1 MLKKYAMGL
10 IIVALLAFS
19 ALIIYNKLNPEKL
32 ADNLISGT
40 GNMDGDIILLNTKYP
55 GRIEKNLAE
64 DGKVVKKG
72 EVVAVLSSDEYKAKL
87 QALKESV
94 KSAKNGL
101 IAMNNEYDIA
111 KESIPLEIK
120 RAKYA
125 VEISKAQKDELDNSI
140 ATLENLVA
148 QDKRDYD
155 RTNTLYE
162 KKLIG
167 KQKLELAKLKLSSD
181 TNQLLALKEK
191 KVQIL
196 KSVEIAQTSLKLAQ
210 IQKKKLLSLLA
221 NIDATK
227 SKVEALYANKNELEI
242 IVSKL
247 TIKSPIN
254 GLTLEKIAHVGE
266 VINSGMA
273 VATLIDPHSLY
284 LKIFVDTLENGKI
297 KIGDKG
303 VIFLDSNPDMPIAAK
318 VVNIAQ
324 KAEFTPKEVS
334 VRSDRIQRVF
344 SIHLKPLKI
353 NPLLKLG
360 IPAVGVISTNGKSLP
375 TSLKEIPSI

>member
-64 DGKVVKKG
+64 DGQVIKKG
-72 EVVAVLSSDEYKAKL
+72 EVVAVLSSDEYIAKL
-87 QALKESV
+87 QALKESI

-101 IAMNNEYDIA
+101 VAMGHEYEIA

-120 RAKYA
+120 RAEYA
-125 VEISKAQKDELDNSI
+125 VAISRAQKDELDDSLD
-140 ATLENLVA
+140 TLENLVA
-148 QDKRDYD
+148 QDERDYE
-155 RTNTLYE
+155 RTKTLHN

-167 KQKLELAKLKLSSD
+167 KQKLELAELKLSSD
-181 TNQLLALKEK
+181 TNKLLSLKEK
-191 KVQIL
+191 KVQII
-196 KSVEIAQTSLKLAQ
+196 KSIEISQTTLKLAQ
-210 IQKKKLLSLLA
+210 IQMKKLLSLLA
-221 NIDATK
+221 SIDATK
-227 SKVEALYANKNELEI
+227 NKIDALEANKKELEI
-242 IVSKL
+242 IISKL
-247 TIKSPIN
+247 TIKSPID
-254 GLTLEKIAHVGE
+254 GVVIEKIAHVGE
-266 VINSGMA
+266 VISSGMI
-273 VATLIDPHSLY
+273 VSTLIDPHSLY
-284 LKIFVDTLENGKI
+284 LKLFVDTLENGKI

-324 KAEFTPKEVS
+324 RAEFTPKEVS

-360 IPAVGVISTNGKSLP
+360 IPAVGVISTDGKSLP
-375 TSLKEIPSI
+375 NSLKEIPSI